1 LRRGTLTESNE
12 TLTSEIYFLCD
23 EAIKKIDD
31 LIQKERE
38 GIKNVR
44 NEATKKKK
52 EIVVE
57 LAEHLDKLIY
67 QKDTISST
75 ILKQLKGRVGKSL
88 IHKCLP
94 AKYKKEHRRKN
105 ALKQKNKIR
114 NKINLAPLSAL
125 KQPEC
130 LQTDVEEKEEEKVKQ
145 KEKVA
150 VMVGA
155 YGRSITQIKE
165 DKESS
170 ENESEDPN
178 RHYINEQGDI
188 HEKPRPLT
196 DIENKAKITDEAF
209 VEHSF
214 ENEKDILP
222 FEFPINRK
230 DIIDY
235 LSTVDGDVLWI
246 NGIINKITKKIIHS
260 FGRSV
265 HQNVAEKSNRSNTAT
280 IDVTGDREN

>member
-1 LRRGTLTESNE
+1 
-12 TLTSEIYFLCD
+12 
-23 EAIKKIDD
+23 
-31 LIQKERE
+31 
-38 GIKNVR
+38 
-44 NEATKKKK
+44 
-52 EIVVE
+52 
-57 LAEHLDKLIY
+57 
-67 QKDTISST
+67 
-75 ILKQLKGRVGKSL
+75 LKGRVGKSL
-88 IHKCLP
+88 ILKCLP
-94 AKYKKEHRRKN
+94 VKYKKEHRRKN

-114 NKINLAPLSAL
+114 NKINLAPIVAL
-125 KQPEC
+125 NQQKYSE
-130 LQTDVEEKEEEKVKQ
+130 EEKEEKQ

-214 ENEKDILP
+214 ENGKDILP